1 MEAASMSA
9 NPNDLVKDARDQ
21 LGLVLSFFPRVDAKA
36 SVVLAINTGMLAVLS
51 SKVSPLG
58 SMPAI
63 ALVAASLCLLMLA
76 GSFWSLYKVAFPA
89 LDGGHQS
96 LIYFREIAKRP
107 EAKFIEEFLAQDG
120 AARSRDLLG
129 QVWRNSEILKM
140 KFDALRWAFV
150 LMALGIAP
158 WAVSVSLFA
167 AHSVSASP
175 ALVR

>member
-1 MEAASMSA
+1 MSTK
-9 NPNDLVKDARDQ
+9 PNNLTKDARDQ
-21 LGLVLSFFPRVDAKA
+21 LGLVLGFFPRVDAKS

-51 SKVSPLG
+51 SKASPLG
-58 SMPAI
+58 TMPAVAI
-63 ALVAASLCLLMLA
+63 AAASLCLLMLT
-76 GSFWSLYKVAFPA
+76 GSFWFLYKVAFPT

-96 LIYFREIAKRP
+96 LIYFREIARRT
-107 EAKFIEEFLAQDG
+107 EVKFIDEFMAQDE

-158 WAVSVSLFA
+158 WVVSVSLFA
-167 AHSVSASP
+167 AHSVSASS